1 MAQRKEA
8 GKPIDAIAHVN
19 NSASP
24 ADKMLHETTIAA
36 AETTSLDETS
46 HTTIERAE
54 CAEWHS
60 SLLPAEPQHSTAD
73 RYSQ

>member
-54 CAEWHS
+54 CAE
-60 SLLPAEPQHSTAD
+60 
-73 RYSQ
+73 